1 MNKPYYITYPT
12 SVERK
17 ERESRRCEARRACF
31 VVAVAALLAIAALT
45 AFILWRIFR
54 ADERDERTAY
64 LQGYYQVDRETAIA
78 WANDGLGKSAAEVL
92 Q

>member
-1 MNKPYYITYPT
+1 MNKPYYISYPT
-12 SVERK
+12 SVERECY
-17 ERESRRCEARRACF
+17 ERRRCEARRACF
-31 VVAVAALLAIAALT
+31 VAIAALLAIAALT
-45 AFILWRIFR
+45 SYILWRIFR

-78 WANDGLGKSAAEVL
+78 WAHEGLGKSAAEVL

>member
-12 SVERK
+12 SVEREHFK
-17 ERESRRCEARRACF
+17 RHRCEARRACF
-31 VVAVAALLAIAALT
+31 VAIAALLAIAALT
-45 AFILWRIFR
+45 SFILWRIFR

-78 WANDGLGKSAAEVL
+78 WANAGLGKSAAEVL